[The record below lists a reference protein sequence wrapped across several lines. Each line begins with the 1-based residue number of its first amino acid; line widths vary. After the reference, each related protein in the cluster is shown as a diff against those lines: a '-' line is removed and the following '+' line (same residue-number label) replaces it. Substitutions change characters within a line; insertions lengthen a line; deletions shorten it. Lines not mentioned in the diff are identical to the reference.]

1 MELRGGV
8 WGMLI
13 WITKYK
19 LNQGCDAN
27 NERLHGEINKN
38 INECKGWKE
47 EDCMK
52 TMNENINELK
62 C

>member
-38 INECKGWKE
+38 INEHKS
-47 EDCMK
+47 
-52 TMNENINELK
+52 
-62 C
+62 